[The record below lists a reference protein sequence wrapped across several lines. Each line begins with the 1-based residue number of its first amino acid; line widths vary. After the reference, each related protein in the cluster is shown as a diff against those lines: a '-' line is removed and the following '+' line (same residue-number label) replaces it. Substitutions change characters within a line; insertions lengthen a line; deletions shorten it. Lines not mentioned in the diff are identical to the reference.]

1 MAIATSPLHRGFRG
15 ATGDF
20 LFRNYN
26 GKTVVSLR
34 PVYRNETNT
43 AARRRVRDHF
53 RDATFY
59 AHNALERIKERS
71 YYEQKAKQLKLPNA
85 YTAAITDYLRKAKAR
100 AITRSSFA
108 ARKGDVIYIRISKSV
123 FRINRLI
130 VQARDEKGVTL
141 AEQMLCR
148 MNERNLFRLSLA
160 DDLPGFASLAITT
173 DEPGENITYRIN
185 VDEIYREKYESYRF
199 PWLMNI
205 GDSNPGGWR

>member
-1 MAIATSPLHRGFRG
+1 MAIATSSLHRGFKG

-26 GKTVVSLR
+26 GKTVVSPR

-43 AARRRVRDHF
+43 EARRRVRDHF
-53 RDATFY
+53 REATFY
-59 AHNALERIKERS
+59 AHSAMERVKERS

-123 FRINRLI
+123 FRINRLT
-130 VQARDEKGVTL
+130 VHVRDEKGSTL
-141 AEQMLCR
+141 AEQILCR
-148 MNERNLFRLSLA
+148 VNERNLFRFSLA

-173 DEPGENITYRIN
+173 DEPGENTTYGIN
-185 VDEIYREKYESYRF
+185 MDEIYREKYESYRF
-199 PWLMNI
+199 PWRVNTS
-205 GDSNPGGWR
+205 DNNPGGWR